1 MSETGT
7 ENFLEDIAI
16 IGMVARFPGARDV
29 DEFWQNLREGKDSI
43 SSFSDEEVER
53 AGVARATLSNANYVK
68 AGGVIEDVESF
79 DAAFF
84 GFTPREA
91 EVMDPQQRVFLECAW
106 SALEN
111 AGYDSETYHGK
122 IGIYAGSGINGYSLN
137 LYSNSDRLEAVGA
150 LQAIIGNEKD
160 HLTTQASYKLNLRGP
175 SVAVQTTC
183 STSLVAVSLACQS
196 LLCYQSDMALAGG
209 VSVRVPQKSGYLYRE
224 GGINSP
230 DGRCRTF
237 DARAKGIVSGDGVGV
252 VVLKRLADA
261 LADGDCIHAVIKG
274 SAINNDGSLK
284 VGYTAP
290 SVDGQAEAIAEALAM
305 ARISPETV
313 TYLEA
318 HGTGTTLGDPIEV
331 AALTQAFGAVTRKR
345 GFCAIG
351 SVKTNIGHLNTAA
364 GVAGLIKTTLALKH
378 KLLPPSLHFEQPNP
392 KIDFSAS
399 PFFVNTKLAEWVT
412 EDGPRRAGVSSFG
425 IGGTNAHVILEEAP
439 PQAPS
444 TKGRPSQ
451 LLVLSAKTESALEA
465 ATANLAKHLKRHP
478 NVNLA
483 DVAYTLQIGR
493 RSFGH
498 RRMLVC
504 QDVDDAVQALETM
517 DATRVLTG
525 QAERGERSVVMMF
538 PGQGTQRVNMAREL
552 YQSDGTFRERVDLCC
567 ELLLPHSKFD
577 LREVIYRKGEPAGE
591 GPSDLDQTL
600 FAQPALFVIEY
611 ALAQLW
617 MQWGVRP
624 GAMIGHSVGEYVAAC
639 LAGVMSLEDALSLV
653 AVRGRLMQ
661 QLPGGAM
668 LAVPLPE
675 NDVAALLGHDE
686 RLSLAAINNPSLCIV
701 SGPAESVEQ
710 LAARCS
716 QNGVGTRLLHTSH
729 AFHSEMVEPMLED
742 FLQHVRGVKLSPPQ
756 IPYISNVTGT
766 WVTDAEATTPAYWAR
781 HLRQAVR
788 FSEGVAEL
796 SKSPG
801 RIFLE
806 VGPGQTL
813 GNSARQTLG
822 HAAGPMVLSTLPHS
836 HDRESELAFMLG
848 GLGRLWLAGTEVN
861 WNGFNVEKRRRV
873 PLPTYPF
880 ARQRHWIDRGQNT
893 TWQQDGIT
901 DTNLDL
907 ATRFYSP
914 VWTQSPARTRPPVT
928 GPGEVSSTLILTD
941 DCGLGVEVAKR
952 LGASGQDVVTVETG
966 GGFARVNEGAY
977 IISPEKPEDYDLLL
991 EELQAHNRT
1000 PQKIM
1005 HMWGISPDAENP
1017 PAEME
1022 FSERYQVR
1030 GYYSLLLLAQ
1040 ALGRQDRT
1048 RRLDLEVVTNNLH
1061 NVTGDEVL
1069 CPQKATVL
1077 GACIAVRQELPMV
1090 GCRSIDV
1097 ALAGS
1102 EGRERSSPAEQILG
1116 ELTTEQAE
1124 AVVAY
1129 RGRHRWVRR
1138 FEPVRFDGPARSGD
1152 GLLREG
1158 GVYLITGG
1166 LRGIGLALAEH
1177 LARTKARLIL
1187 TEDSDF
1193 PRQDDWDTW
1202 LDAHGEQHE
1211 VSLKIQQARELEK
1224 MGGGVLVTGAELSD
1238 PEGVRAV
1245 IGEALERF
1253 GGINGVLHT
1262 EVSSDP
1268 AFIQSRQMATGADA
1282 LTTNI
1287 RGILLLES
1295 ALKDVQ
1301 LDFLAL
1307 FSSASSITGAVGQVD
1322 HCATSAFLD
1331 SFAHYSSYIDGR
1343 ATIAIDWDAPQW
1355 EGLPEQLFPVV
1366 PELELQWREA
1376 RERHGISLQDGVEAF
1391 GRLLSGPLTP
1401 PVQAV
1406 VSRRSFAPVPEQQNA
1421 LSGAQLSERL
1431 RTYSAP
1437 EPLDPQVGSK
1447 SQYAAPSNP
1456 VEKTIAEAW
1465 QEVLGIERIGIHD
1478 KFFDLGGNSLRG
1490 IQLMSRLRRLFL
1502 LELPMNILFESP
1514 TVAEQAVV
1522 VSETRRKEQELEEL
1536 EKMLKEIEGLS
1547 AEDLDRKLALIEG
1560 QGSEGVG

>member
-1 MSETGT
+1 MSETST
-7 ENFLEDIAI
+7 KNFLEDIAI
-16 IGMVARFPGARDV
+16 IGMVGRFPGARDV
-29 DEFWQNLREGKDSI
+29 DEFWQNLCEGKDSI

-53 AGVARATLSNANYVK
+53 AGVGRAMLSNSNYVK

-122 IGIYAGSGINGYSLN
+122 IGIYAGSGINGYLLN
-137 LYSNSDRLEAVGA
+137 LVSNADRLEAVGA

-160 HLTTQASYKLNLRGP
+160 HLTTQVSYKLNLRGP
-175 SVAVQTTC
+175 SVAIQTTC

-196 LLCYQSDMALAGG
+196 LLCYQSDMVLAGG
-209 VSVRVPQKSGYLYRE
+209 VSVRVPQRSGYLYRE
-224 GGINSP
+224 GGISSP

-252 VVLKRLADA
+252 VVLKRFADA

-290 SVDGQAEAIAEALAM
+290 SIDGQAEAIAEALAM
-305 ARISPETV
+305 ARINPETV

-331 AALTQAFGAVTRKR
+331 AALTQAFGAVTGKR

-392 KIDFSAS
+392 KINFSSS
-399 PFFVNTKLAEWVT
+399 PFFVNTKLTEWVT

-439 PQAPS
+439 PQALS

-451 LLVLSAKTESALEA
+451 LLVLSAKTESSLET
-465 ATANLAKHLKRHP
+465 ATANLAKHLRRHP
-478 NVNLA
+478 DMNLA

-493 RSFGH
+493 RSFER

-504 QDVDDAVQALETM
+504 QDVNDAVQALETI

-525 QAERGERSVVMMF
+525 QAQRGERSVVMMF
-538 PGQGTQRVNMAREL
+538 PGQGTQYVNMAREI
-552 YQSDGTFRERVDLCC
+552 YQSDGTFREQVDLCC

-577 LREVIYRKGEPAGE
+577 LRELIYRQEEPAGGGSSE
-591 GPSDLDQTL
+591 LDQTL

-617 MQWGVRP
+617 MRWGVRAE
-624 GAMIGHSVGEYVAAC
+624 AMIGHSVGEYVAAC

-668 LAVPLPE
+668 LAVPLSE
-675 NDVAALLGHDE
+675 NDVVALLGHDE
-686 RLSLAAINNPSLCIV
+686 RLSLAAVNNPSLCIV
-701 SGPAESVEQ
+701 SGPVESVNQ

-716 QNGVGTRLLHTSH
+716 QNGVDTRLLHTSH
-729 AFHSEMVEPMLED
+729 AFHSEMMEPMLDE
-742 FLQHVRGVKLSPPQ
+742 FLQHVRRVKLSPPQ
-756 IPYISNVTGT
+756 IPYMSNVTGT
-766 WVTDAEATTPAYWAR
+766 WITDAEATTPAYWVR
-781 HLRQAVR
+781 HLRQTVR

-813 GNSARQTLG
+813 SNSAKQTIS
-822 HAAGPMVLSTLPHS
+822 HAAEPMVLSTLPHA
-836 HDRESELAFMLG
+836 HDRESALAFMLG
-848 GLGRLWLAGTEVN
+848 GLGKLWLAGTEVD
-861 WNGFNVEKRRRV
+861 WDGFNVEKRQRV

-880 ARQRHWIDRGQNT
+880 ARQRYWIDRNQNT
-893 TWQQDGIT
+893 IGRQDGIA
-901 DTNLDL
+901 DNNLDL

-914 VWTQSPARTRPPVT
+914 VWTQSMARTLPPVT
-928 GPGEVSSTLILTD
+928 GPSEVSSTLILMD

-952 LGASGQDVVTVETG
+952 LEAFGQDVVTVETG
-966 GGFARVNEGAY
+966 EGFARVSDRAY
-977 IISPEKPEDYDLLL
+977 VISPEKPEDYDLLL
-991 EELQAHNRT
+991 KELQAHDQT
-1000 PQKIM
+1000 PQKII
-1005 HMWGISPDAENP
+1005 HMWSISPDAESP

-1022 FSERYQVR
+1022 FSERHQAR
-1030 GYYSLLLLAQ
+1030 GYHSLLLLAR

-1048 RRLDLEVVTNNLH
+1048 RHLGLEVVTNNLH
-1061 NVTGDEVL
+1061 DVTGDEVL
-1069 CPQKATVL
+1069 CPQKATII
-1077 GACIAVRQELPMV
+1077 GACMAVQQELPMV
-1090 GCRSIDV
+1090 GCRSIDI
-1097 ALAGS
+1097 ALANS
-1102 EGRERSSPAEQILG
+1102 AGRERSNPVEQILG
-1116 ELTTEQAE
+1116 ELTTKHAE
-1124 AVVAY
+1124 TVVAY
-1129 RGRHRWVRR
+1129 RGRRRWVRR
-1138 FEPVRFDGPARSGD
+1138 FEPVRFDRPARFDD

-1177 LARTKARLIL
+1177 LARTKAKLIL

-1193 PRQDDWDTW
+1193 PRQADWDTW
-1202 LDAHGEQHE
+1202 LNAHGEQHG
-1211 VSLKIQQARELEK
+1211 VGLKIRKVRELEK
-1224 MGGGVLVTGAELSD
+1224 MSGGVLVIGAELSD

-1245 IGEALERF
+1245 VREALERF

-1262 EVSSDP
+1262 EVSSNP
-1268 AFIQSRQMATGADA
+1268 AFIQSKQTAIGADA
-1282 LTTNI
+1282 LTNNI

-1322 HCATSAFLD
+1322 HCATSAFFD
-1331 SFAHYSSYIDGR
+1331 SFAHHSSRNNGR
-1343 ATIAIDWDAPQW
+1343 ATMAIDWDAPQW
-1355 EGLPEQLFPVV
+1355 EDFPEQLLPFV
-1366 PELELQWREA
+1366 PELELQWRQV
-1376 RERHGISLQDGVEAF
+1376 RERHGLSLQDGVEAF

-1401 PVQAV
+1401 PIQVV
-1406 VSRRSFAPVPEQQNA
+1406 VSKRSFAPVPEQQSA
-1421 LSGAQLSERL
+1421 LSGAQLLDKL
-1431 RTYSAP
+1431 RIYSDL
-1437 EPLDPQVGSK
+1437 ELLNPQVEST
-1447 SQYAAPSNP
+1447 SQYTAPSNQ
-1456 VEKTIAEAW
+1456 VEKMIAEAW

-1514 TVAEQAVV
+1514 TVAEQAIV

-1547 AEDLDRKLALIEG
+1547 AEDLDEKLALIEG
-1560 QGSEGVG
+1560 PGGEGVR